1 LLKCKRHPQSCSH
14 AAMSRSASITSPGP
28 TTTSRSLNAMV
39 AYIVIFRGIRPR
51 RVDARIGLGP
61 SAISRLPIGFVQ
73 KHVDVASYS
82 RVIEAGKLASARR
95 IAVTPD
101 DSVRGTPDGDR
112 STFALFHRL
121 AVTYLSAHLPPR

>member
-1 LLKCKRHPQSCSH
+1 
-14 AAMSRSASITSPGP
+14 
-28 TTTSRSLNAMV
+28 MV
-39 AYIVIFRGIRPR
+39 AYIVIFRGKRPR
-51 RVDARIGLGP
+51 RVDARIGFEA
-61 SAISRLPIGFVQ
+61 SAISRLPLGFVQ